1 MARQLSLKGCRLLL
15 GGALLSTP
23 FICGASEQSFAG
35 SPPLVMAQA
44 AEQQDAVVQLGQM
57 EEQMRQ
63 LQGEIERLQYQ
74 NRQLQQRLDELGKTS
89 SSEAAPPP
97 PEGGQAAA
105 SGTAGSTSES
115 AGAPGK
121 PGTPTSGHGQQTLG
135 TLPKSSFT
143 EPSSEQQQ
151 QTAARAAAIN
161 PTAPA
166 KQQYDAAL
174 QLMQQGQW
182 DSARSVF
189 QNITTRYPNDPLAP
203 NAGYWLGET
212 YYVSKDYQNAAATF
226 AKNYR
231 TYGPDAAKA
240 PDTLLKLG
248 MSLAANGDK
257 DKACQIYGELD
268 KRYPNASAAI
278 KQTAARERATAKCS

>member
-1 MARQLSLKGCRLLL
+1 MLSGCFIL
-15 GGALLSTP
+15 GMSG
-23 FICGASEQSFAG
+23 QSFG
-35 SPPLVMAQA
+35 EPPPLVVAQA
-44 AEQQDAVVQLGQM
+44 VQQDAVVRLGQV

-63 LQGEIERLQYQ
+63 MQGEIERLQYQ
-74 NRQLQQRLDELGKTS
+74 NRQLQQQLDKLGKESSPEAKATS
-89 SSEAAPPP
+89 QGDQSAT
-97 PEGGQAAA
+97 A
-105 SGTAGSTSES
+105 STANS
-115 AGAPGK
+115 AGEEGTSTGK
-121 PGTPTSGHGQQTLG
+121 TDMQESNRGQQSLG
-135 TLPKSSFT
+135 TLPKSSFN
-143 EPSSEQQQ
+143 EPSSDEQQR
-151 QTAARAAAIN
+151 TAARAASIN

-189 QNITTRYPNDPLAP
+189 ENITTRYPNDPLAP
-203 NAGYWLGET
+203 NAAYWLGET

-231 TYGPDAAKA
+231 AYGPEAPKA

-268 KRYPNASAAI
+268 KRYPNAAAAI
-278 KQTAARERATAKCS
+278 KQTAARERVTAKCS